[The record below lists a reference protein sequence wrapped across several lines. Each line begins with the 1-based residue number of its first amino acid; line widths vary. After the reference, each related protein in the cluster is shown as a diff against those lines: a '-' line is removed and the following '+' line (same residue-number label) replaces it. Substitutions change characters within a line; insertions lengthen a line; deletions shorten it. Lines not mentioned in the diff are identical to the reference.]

1 MFPNRSLL
9 VALAATVSLG
19 ASLAVSTASA
29 DSLDAVFAAG
39 EQKLKLAQASQERI
53 DKIVEQSQTVHS
65 QWQAVTKEIDGLEV
79 YNTLL
84 DRQIANQLEQMSDLS
99 NSIDQ
104 VTVIERQITPLM
116 LRMVDGLDQFIG
128 LDVPFLEEER
138 TGRVERLR
146 ALLERSD
153 VTVAEKFRS
162 VMEAYQI
169 ENDYGRTIEGY
180 HQMLD
185 VGGAEREVDV
195 LRVGRVG
202 LYYQSVDGQYT
213 GVWDKNAKS
222 WVELTDGGSRNQIRQ
237 GLRIAKKQVAP
248 ELMLLP
254 IDAPESAQ

>member
-9 VALAATVSLG
+9 VALATIASLC
-19 ASLAVSTASA
+19 ASLAVSSASA
-29 DSLDAVFAAG
+29 DSLDAVFAAS

-53 DKIVEQSQTVHS
+53 DKIVEQSQTIHS

-84 DRQIANQLEQMSDLS
+84 DRQIANQMEQMSDLS

-116 LRMVDGLDQFIG
+116 LRMVDGLDQFIA

-195 LRVGRVG
+195 LRVGRAG

-213 GVWDKNAKS
+213 GVWDKNTKA
-222 WVELTDGGSRNQIRQ
+222 WTELSDGASRNQIRQ